1 MVTGPTIATAGIG
14 WTAIGNASNFG
25 RINSSPP
32 TDAFVSYGGFLFSRL
47 GSHRCQ
53 IATLSVW
60 IHVASQ
66 NQHAWKKCLRSRN
79 PLAIL

>member
-32 TDAFVSYGGFLFSRL
+32 LMPSFHTEAFCFLDS
-47 GSHRCQ
+47 G
-53 IATLSVW
+53 
-60 IHVASQ
+60 
-66 NQHAWKKCLRSRN
+66 
-79 PLAIL
+79 AIGVR